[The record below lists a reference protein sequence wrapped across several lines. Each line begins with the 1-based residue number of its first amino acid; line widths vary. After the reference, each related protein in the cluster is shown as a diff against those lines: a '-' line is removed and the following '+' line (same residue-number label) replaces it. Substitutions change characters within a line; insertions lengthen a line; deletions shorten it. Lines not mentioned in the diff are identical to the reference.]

1 MHTLLHLLA
10 EAEVW
15 VLLAVVIF
23 VIAVWKPASR
33 AIVGML
39 DQRSARIQGE
49 LEEARKLREE
59 AEQLLA
65 EYKRKESE
73 AAAEAQAIIAHAR
86 EEAERIAA
94 HSAQELE
101 RALER
106 RQHLA
111 EERIAQAEARAV
123 DEIRAA
129 AVDVAIAAAREV
141 IASEMDE
148 NRGGALLDS
157 AIAALPQRL
166 R

>member
-1 MHTLLHLLA
+1 MLHLMLDA
-10 EAEVW
+10 EFW

-23 VIAVWKPASR
+23 AVAVWKPASR
-33 AIVGML
+33 AITGML
-39 DQRSARIQGE
+39 DQRSARIQSE

-65 EYKRKESE
+65 EYRRKEGE
-73 AAAEAQAIIAHAR
+73 ATAEAQSIIAHAK

-94 HSAQELE
+94 HSAQELKQ
-101 RALER
+101 ALER
-106 RQHLA
+106 RQRLA
-111 EERIAQAEARAV
+111 EERIAQAEAKAV
-123 DEIRAA
+123 DEIRAV
-129 AVDVAIAAAREV
+129 AVDAAISAAREV

>member
-1 MHTLLHLLA
+1 MLHLLLDA
-10 EAEVW
+10 EFW

-23 VIAVWKPASR
+23 AVAVWKPASR
-33 AIVGML
+33 SITGML
-39 DQRSARIQGE
+39 DQRSARIQSE

-65 EYKRKESE
+65 EYRRKEGE
-73 AAAEAQAIIAHAR
+73 ATAEAQSIIAHAK

-94 HSAQELE
+94 HSAQELKQ
-101 RALER
+101 ALER
-106 RQHLA
+106 RQRLA
-111 EERIAQAEARAV
+111 EERIAQAEAKAV
-123 DEIRAA
+123 GEIRAV
-129 AVDVAIAAAREV
+129 AVDAAISAAREV

>member
-1 MHTLLHLLA
+1 MLHLLLDA
-10 EAEVW
+10 EFW

-23 VIAVWKPASR
+23 AVAVWKPASR
-33 AIVGML
+33 AITGML
-39 DQRSARIQGE
+39 DQRSARIQSE

-65 EYKRKESE
+65 EYRRKEGE
-73 AAAEAQAIIAHAR
+73 ATAEAQSIIAHAK

-94 HSAQELE
+94 HSAQELKQ
-101 RALER
+101 ALER
-106 RQHLA
+106 RQRLA
-111 EERIAQAEARAV
+111 EERIAQAEAKAV
-123 DEIRAA
+123 GEIRAV
-129 AVDVAIAAAREV
+129 AVDAAISAAREV